1 VLVVQ
6 RLCSN
11 TSMMLMI
18 SPSFDPIKGPPQ
30 ATSKEL
36 EPHVTLWLFPVEVI
50 VVKQVLVG
58 QGQWICPAD
67 NSGIESVIGAAAVVG
82 GAGAGAAVVG
92 AAGAAVVG
100 AAAAV
105 VGAAA
110 AVVVSLVPFC
120 LCSFTSIAPGIV
132 LHLTLLVTSV
142 RLPAQSVIFLPLSR
156 KAITFAPSII
166 RNCLLVPFL
175 VLITNFCPILHPVFD
190 ILSIIQRSTY
200 SQWYPIRL
208 LARAP
213 FLICLFG
220 VCFMDFLDFFPF
232 FTLLCFAFFF

>member
-1 VLVVQ
+1 
-6 RLCSN
+6 
-11 TSMMLMI
+11 MMLMI

-67 NSGIESVIGAAAVVG
+67 NSGIESVIGAA
-82 GAGAGAAVVG
+82 
-92 AAGAAVVG
+92 GAAVVG

-120 LCSFTSIAPGIV
+120 LCSFISIAPGIV

-220 VCFMDFLDFFPF
+220 VC
-232 FTLLCFAFFF
+232 